1 MAALKEILRWIV
13 FPSRIS
19 ALNENNL
26 YHFSTTWSKA
36 LTKYCWCKFSEN
48 DHDSFKRLMVCST
61 SEQGSNFVCES
72 SSHGVAQLFFFRKT
86 FHHNKIS
93 FKHARDISVIKHLFL
108 QIRYRCS
115 ETAQITRATSRRPCT
130 RVFPVSC
137 TEKRAFYLCIGQSS
151 SICDGRSSSKSLC
164 WLLQA
169 KPR

>member
-1 MAALKEILRWIV
+1 M

-19 ALNENNL
+19 ALNENTL

-115 ETAQITRATSRRPCT
+115 ETAQITRATSRRPC
-130 RVFPVSC
+130 RVFSRFPAQKSALFICVSDSQVQ
-137 TEKRAFYLCIGQSS
+137 FVMDDLL
-151 SICDGRSSSKSLC
+151 RSHC
-164 WLLQA
+164 VDCFRPNHA
-169 KPR
+169 NEI